1 MYFQYF
7 FRYLF
12 SQLLDLDKL
21 KLELC
26 GILEL
31 IMYINVHINVHFQI
45 NYYLTLYGMNT
56 ISILFLLQKCLNC
69 LHNPI
74 KNIY

>member
-1 MYFQYF
+1 MYFQYC

-21 KLELC
+21 KIELY

-56 ISILFLLQKCLNC
+56 ISILFLLQKRLNC